1 MRLTLGRYL
10 IRYGKVIPLHG
21 HLQLTTLSLC
31 YLSLPHFAPSLL
43 PENIRTYIVQG
54 WYAFSDYAIA
64 HWLDHLEDTMAA
76 IRTRTEKDAT
86 LELSALAREIGPFLQ
101 LQFPDTDETTV
112 PASFNK
118 RFNSFEPFQSYDF
131 VSHLSQAAYAWSRG
145 LSKLDK
151 NRSENS
157 AARPMGLETIISLLR
172 GGLDSLAQSGMELK
186 GLHRY
191 HGQNLFK
198 CTSAHCR
205 FFYEGFETN
214 KGKISH
220 QNKHQ
225 NAYSCTFD
233 GCPRSVLGFPSSRA
247 LAAHVHT
254 AHDAREPIRTESPS
268 FPVIE
273 DPESI
278 DIHAAAKEG
287 NLAQVQRWAEQF
299 KGNIPSQKLGLNGSP
314 HGAKFG
320 YISKDSPLLLA
331 LRNHSYD
338 AFKFLLENAIPD
350 SDPVLQILNW
360 VSQSD
365 PQPEHFDFIL
375 SLPIKI
381 INNKKPVTLMR
392 YGAISRNEELALRL
406 LKWQEGKWKGP
417 SGRPPSSLLNLM
429 ASHGFAKCIRFLLE
443 EGGLDPNAVEK
454 KSKLTALMNAAEFGH
469 TSCVSTLLS
478 DKRCK
483 AETVNYQH
491 KDVSA
496 GSLSACNGH
505 EPILRLLTPY
515 LADGGKELFNI
526 AALRQASIQGEAS
539 TVQRLLEIEGL
550 DVDLPDRHLYTPFL
564 HAIENGHVAIV
575 RIFLSSGNGR
585 IDINRKCLAHH
596 RSIQAARDM
605 VKNSGASGLI
615 LAVVSGYQEVAELI
629 LQSEQV
635 DVDAYCFLNFPMPTT
650 TQYTA
655 MRIAQ
660 QLKFTGI
667 VKLFEMYTPS
677 T

>member
-1 MRLTLGRYL
+1 MEGRY
-10 IRYGKVIPLHG
+10 
-21 HLQLTTLSLC
+21 S
-31 YLSLPHFAPSLL
+31 
-43 PENIRTYIVQG
+43 
-54 WYAFSDYAIA
+54 FSDYAIA

-86 LELSALAREIGPFLQ
+86 LELSTLAGEIDPFLR
-101 LQFPDTDETTV
+101 LQFPDTGETSV

-151 NRSENS
+151 NRGENS
-157 AARPMGLETIISLLR
+157 AARPMGLETMISLLR

-198 CTSAHCR
+198 CTSVHCR
-205 FFYEGFETN
+205 FFYEGLGSN
-214 KGKISH
+214 KEKISH

-225 NAYSCTFD
+225 NAYTCTFD
-233 GCPRSVLGFPSSRA
+233 GCPRSVLGFSSSRA
-247 LAAHVHT
+247 LTAHVHT
-254 AHDAREPIRTESPS
+254 AHDAREPICTESPS

-278 DIHAAAKEG
+278 DIRAAAREG

-299 KGNIPSQKLGLNGSP
+299 NGNIPSRELGLNSAP
-314 HGAKFG
+314 QGAVFG
-320 YISKDSPLLLA
+320 FISKHEPLVLA

-338 AFKFLLENAIPD
+338 AFKFLLENAKPD
-350 SDPVLQILNW
+350 SDPVLQMLNW
-360 VSQSD
+360 VSLYD
-365 PQPEHFDFIL
+365 PSPDYFEFLLSMPMETRNDKKFI
-375 SLPIKI
+375 
-381 INNKKPVTLMR
+381 TLMR
-392 YGAISRNEELALRL
+392 NGAISRNEELSLRL
-406 LKWQEGKWKGP
+406 LKWHGSNWKGS
-417 SGRPPSSLLNLM
+417 SGPPPSSLLTLM

-454 KSKLTALMNAAEFGH
+454 KSKLTALMTAAEFGR
-469 TSCVSTLLS
+469 TSCVLALLS

-483 AETVNYQH
+483 AEAVNYQF
-491 KDVSA
+491 KDISA
-496 GSLSACNGH
+496 CSLAACNGH

-515 LADGGKELFNI
+515 LADEGKELFNI

-550 DVDLPDRHLYTPFL
+550 HVDLPDRHLYTPFL

-575 RIFLSSGNGR
+575 QMFLSSGDGR
-585 IDINRKCLAHH
+585 VDINRRCLAHH
-596 RSIQAARDM
+596 RSINATRDM
-605 VKNSGASGLI
+605 VKHSGATGLI
-615 LAVVSGYQEVAELI
+615 LATINGYQQMVELI
-629 LQSEQV
+629 LQKKRV
-635 DVDAYCFLNFPMPTT
+635 DIKASCSLNRSLNMKPFSKG
-650 TQYTA
+650 TA
-655 MRIAQ
+655 MEIARR
-660 QLKFTGI
+660 LKFTGI
-667 VKLFEMYTPS
+667 ERLLLERTS
-677 T
+677 I